1 MSEGESD
8 HTTDDDLN
16 PNADDKVQALARANR
31 IEYLREDLSTNGRVI
46 KMEQMGEGLRCRVK
60 IGK

>member
-31 IEYLREDLSTNGRVI
+31 IEYLRENPSTKGRV
-46 KMEQMGEGLRCRVK
+46 
-60 IGK
+60 